1 MRTYTATEL
10 ETKIRTEAGLTG
22 STAVTS
28 AEILSLIDTYY
39 SELYDLLIAA
49 YGQPYFRSTLT
60 IATVAGTSE
69 YELDLTGGGAE
80 RDVLD
85 VLGVQIALD
94 ASTDVILD
102 PADYFAIRAT
112 LAACKNSSWRALGIQ
127 PIYNRAGSKLIIA
140 PAPDGVYTMTV
151 HYVPCAAKITAGG
164 TRIDGCNGW
173 ERYIVAACLA
183 ALAGAEEADPS
194 VWLAELARLKDRIQR
209 RAPKRVADGPVQITR
224 RRRTRPRGFGYA
236 NE

>member
-39 SELYDLLIAA
+39 TELYDLLIAA
-49 YGQPYFRSTLT
+49 YGQPYFRRTLT
-60 IATVAGTSE
+60 ISTVAGTAE
-69 YELDLTGGGAE
+69 YELDTDTGAGTE

-94 ASTDVILD
+94 ASTDVLLD
-102 PADYFAIRAT
+102 PADYFAVRAT
-112 LAACKNSSWRALGIQ
+112 LATCKNASWRSLGIR
-127 PIYNRAGSKLIIA
+127 PIYNRAGSNLIIA

-151 HYVPCAAKITAGG
+151 HYVPCAAKISAGA
-164 TRIDGCNGW
+164 TKVDGCNGW
-173 ERYIVAACLA
+173 ERYIVVACLV
-183 ALAGAEEADPS
+183 ALAGAEESDPS
-194 VWLAELARLKDRIQR
+194 VWLAELARLKERIQL
-209 RAPKRVADGPVQITR
+209 RAPKRVADGPSQVVR
-224 RRRTRPRGFGYA
+224 RRPQRFGRFRYGW
-236 NE
+236 

>member
-39 SELYDLLIAA
+39 AELYDLLVAA
-49 YGQPYFRSTLT
+49 YGQPYFRSTVNIT
-60 IATVAGTSE
+60 TVAGTSE
-69 YELDLTGGGAE
+69 YTLDVEPGGAE

-94 ASTDVILD
+94 ASTDVLLD
-102 PADYFAIRAT
+102 PADYFAVRAT
-112 LAACKNSSWRALGIQ
+112 LAAVKNASWRSLGIR
-127 PIYNRAGSKLIIA
+127 PIYNRAGSKIIIA

-151 HYVPCAAKITAGG
+151 HYVPAATKVTAGG
-164 TRIDGCNGW
+164 TKIDGCNGW
-173 ERYIVAACLA
+173 ERYVVVGCLA
-183 ALAGAEEADPS
+183 ALAAAEEADPS
-194 VWLAELARLKDRIQR
+194 VWLAELARIKDRIQR
-209 RAPKRVADGPVQITR
+209 RAPKRVADGPVQVTR
-224 RRRTRPRGFGYA
+224 RRRVRSRTGWAY
-236 NE
+236 E